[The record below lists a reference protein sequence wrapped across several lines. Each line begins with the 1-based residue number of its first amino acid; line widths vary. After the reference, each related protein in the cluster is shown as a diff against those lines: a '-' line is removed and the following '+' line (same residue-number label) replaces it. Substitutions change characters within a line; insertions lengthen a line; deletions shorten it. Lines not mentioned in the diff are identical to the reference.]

1 MGYYVETCDSSG
13 KVQWLIDNH
22 DAEIIDQLEAD
33 VRVLAGLGVVCVV
46 TNPTFEAAGFCY
58 CIEEFD
64 RFANFDDLRPKVWL
78 SMDRVKLEELSDYTP
93 VEATN

>member
-22 DAEIIDQLEAD
+22 DAEIIDQLEAG
-33 VRVLAGLGVVCVV
+33 VMVLAGLGVVCVV
-46 TNPTFEAAGFCY
+46 TNPTFEAAGFCH

-64 RFANFDDLRPKVWL
+64 RFTNFDDRRRKVWL
-78 SMDRVKLEELSDYTP
+78 SMDRVKLEELCDIKVTS
-93 VEATN
+93 